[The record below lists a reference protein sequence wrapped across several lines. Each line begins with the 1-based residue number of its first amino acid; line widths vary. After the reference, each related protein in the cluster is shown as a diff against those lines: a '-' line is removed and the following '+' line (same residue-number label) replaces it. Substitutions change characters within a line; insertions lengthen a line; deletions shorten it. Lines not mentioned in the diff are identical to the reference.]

1 MMADMVSVSHLSK
14 SFESQPVIDDLTFAI
29 PAGGRTAV
37 FAPSGAG
44 KTTLIQI
51 LAGLQKPDTGTVRV
65 NVEHPVVLFQEPR
78 LFPYMTVEENILLP
92 FKLRD
97 RAVTMETLQSFNSW
111 LSVCGLKEFKKHY
124 PYQLSGGMK
133 QKVSLI
139 RGLLQNPS
147 FIMMDEPF
155 QSIGREAKKIII
167 EHLLKTY
174 PNLTVLLVTH
184 DPEEVQQLAQQM
196 LFFPTAILGRYAC
209 VNTHDAKF
217 QQFRF
222 SGFDLPDVEPNSSSA
237 VLPEKNLLNENS

>member
-1 MMADMVSVSHLSK
+1 MTADMVSVSHLSK
-14 SFESQPVIDDLTFAI
+14 SFESQPVIDDLSFAI

-51 LAGLQKPDTGTVRV
+51 LAGLQKPDEGKVRV
-65 NVEHPVVLFQEPR
+65 NVEHPVVIFQEPR
-78 LFPYMTVEENILLP
+78 LFPYMTVEENIFLP

-97 RAVTMETLQSFNSW
+97 RAVTGETLQSFKSW
-111 LSVCGLKEFKKHY
+111 LSVCGLEEFKKHY

-155 QSIGREAKKIII
+155 QSIGREAKKVII
-167 EHLLKTY
+167 EHLLKSN
-174 PNLTVLLVTH
+174 PDLTLLLVTH
-184 DPEEVQQLAQQM
+184 DPEEVQLLAQQM

-209 VNTHDAKF
+209 VKTNDAKF

-222 SGFDLPDVEPNSSSA
+222 SGFDLPDVEPGSTSA
-237 VLPEKNLLNENS
+237 VVLEKN

>member
-1 MMADMVSVSHLSK
+1 MTVDMVSVSHLSK
-14 SFESQPVIDDLTFAI
+14 SFESQLVIDDLTFTI
-29 PAGGRTAV
+29 PTGGRTAV

-51 LAGLQKPDTGTVRV
+51 LAGLQQPDEGSARV
-65 NVEHPVVLFQEPR
+65 NVEHPVVIFQESR
-78 LFPYMTVEENILLP
+78 LFPYMTVEENIFLP

-97 RAVTMETLQSFNSW
+97 RAVTEETRQSFQSW
-111 LSVCGLKEFKKHY
+111 LSVCGLENFSKHY

-155 QSIGREAKKIII
+155 QSIGRDAKKVIIDD
-167 EHLLKTY
+167 LLKSHPGMT
-174 PNLTVLLVTH
+174 LLLVTH
-184 DPEEVQQLAQQM
+184 DPEEVELLAQQM
-196 LFFPTAILGRYAC
+196 LYFPTAVLGRYAY
-209 VNTHDAKF
+209 VKTNDQKF

-222 SGFDLPDVEPNSSSA
+222 SGFGLPDVENPSISTVHA
-237 VLPEKNLLNENS
+237 

>member
-1 MMADMVSVSHLSK
+1 MTIDMVSVTHLSK

-29 PAGGRTAV
+29 PAGARTAL

-51 LAGLQKPDTGTVRV
+51 LAGLQKPDEGTARV

-78 LFPYMTVEENILLP
+78 LFPYMTVEENIFLP

-97 RAVTMETLQSFNSW
+97 RAVTGETLQAYDAW
-111 LSVCGLKEFKKHY
+111 LTVCEMGDFRKHY

-139 RGLLQNPS
+139 RGLLPNPS

-155 QSIGREAKKIII
+155 QSIGRQSKKSIMA
-167 EHLLKTY
+167 HLLKHY
-174 PNLTVLLVTH
+174 PDMTLLLVTH
-184 DPEEVQQLAQQM
+184 DPEEVQYLAQQM
-196 LFFPTAILGRYAC
+196 LYFPTAVLSKYAC
-209 VNTHDAKF
+209 VQTNDQKF
-217 QQFRF
+217 HQFRF
-222 SGFDLPDVEPNSSSA
+222 SGFELPDVESDSTSA
-237 VLPEKNLLNENS
+237 VHV

>member
-1 MMADMVSVSHLSK
+1 MTADMVSVSHLSK
-14 SFESQPVIDDLTFAI
+14 SFESQIVIDDLTFTI
-29 PAGGRTAV
+29 PTGARTAV

-51 LAGLQKPDTGTVRV
+51 LAGLQKPDEGTVRV
-65 NVEHPVVLFQEPR
+65 NVEHPVVIFQEPR
-78 LFPYMTVEENILLP
+78 LFPYMTVEENIFLP

-97 RAVTMETLQSFNSW
+97 RAVTPEARQSYQAW
-111 LSVCGLKEFKKHY
+111 LSVCGLDGFKKHY

-155 QSIGREAKKIII
+155 QSIGRDAKKGII
-167 EHLLKTY
+167 EHLLKY
-174 PNLTVLLVTH
+174 HPGLTLLLVTH
-184 DPEEVQQLAQQM
+184 DPEEVHLLAQQM
-196 LFFPTAILGRYAC
+196 LYFPSAILGRYAC
-209 VNTHDAKF
+209 VKTNDQKF

-222 SGFDLPDVEPNSSSA
+222 SSFDIPDVEKPSPSSIQA
-237 VLPEKNLLNENS
+237 